1 MITVAKFGGSS
12 VANAAQFRKVKEIID
27 ADKKR
32 KAVVVSALGK
42 RFKGDNKVTDLLFL
56 LSAHIRYGV
65 DCSAVLN
72 SIFERYEE
80 IRKELGISVD
90 LKREFDVIKEN
101 IARRASEE
109 YIVSRGEYLCA
120 KLMAEYLG
128 FSFVDAA
135 EIVFFRYDGK
145 IDYEK
150 TGEAVRSAFEKV
162 GNIVVPGFYGAY
174 PTGEIKLLSR
184 GGSDITGSLL
194 AMALGAEKYENWTDV
209 SGMLSADP
217 KIVKDPKGI
226 KEVTYSEL
234 RELSYMGASVLHEET
249 IFPIREL
256 NIPIHILNTNRPD
269 DEGTMI
275 LKSSNDKSSIIT
287 GIAGKKNY
295 RAFTVLKEI
304 SADKF
309 AVIRKALDTFASFKV
324 AVEHIP
330 TAIDSFTVIVDGAS
344 VEKIVYDV
352 ISELKK
358 IDGVISVEVDN
369 DLALVAVVGRNMALK
384 PGMSGTL
391 FSIFG
396 KNGINIKTIA
406 QSAKEISIIVGV
418 SNEDFENAV
427 RAIYNEVVL

>member
-1 MITVAKFGGSS
+1 
-12 VANAAQFRKVKEIID
+12 
-27 ADKKR
+27 
-32 KAVVVSALGK
+32 
-42 RFKGDNKVTDLLFL
+42 
-56 LSAHIRYGV
+56 
-65 DCSAVLN
+65 
-72 SIFERYEE
+72 
-80 IRKELGISVD
+80 
-90 LKREFDVIKEN
+90 
-101 IARRASEE
+101 
-109 YIVSRGEYLCA
+109 
-120 KLMAEYLG
+120 
-128 FSFVDAA
+128 
-135 EIVFFRYDGK
+135 
-145 IDYEK
+145 
-150 TGEAVRSAFEKV
+150 
-162 GNIVVPGFYGAY
+162 
-174 PTGEIKLLSR
+174 
-184 GGSDITGSLL
+184 
-194 AMALGAEKYENWTDV
+194 MALGAEKYENWTDV

-396 KNGINIKTIA
+396 QNGINIKTIA